1 MTENNGPYANNMLQN
16 FYISNLIKNEIYV
29 RIYLISGVRLTG
41 TIINYDKFSLFL
53 INKDKQ
59 IYPQLIYKH
68 SITSIEIDDKA
79 IENKD
84 KQIDLSNI
92 YNVA

>member
-1 MTENNGPYANNMLQN
+1 MTESNDPHVNNMLQN
-16 FYISNLIKNEIYV
+16 IYINNLIKNEIYV

-68 SITSIEIDDKA
+68 SVTSIEIDDKA

-84 KQIDLSNI
+84 KKIDLSNI
-92 YNVA
+92 YNVI